1 MPNKNKTGP
10 LELGPR
16 TGRQMGNCTEAQPT
30 QEMDRRQDGSFGKG
44 FCWRNLNKEQMKQL
58 LELRKAAIE
67 KEIKD
72 IK

>member
-1 MPNKNKTGP
+1 
-10 LELGPR
+10 
-16 TGRQMGNCTEAQPT
+16 
-30 QEMDRRQDGSFGKG
+30 MDRRQDGSFGKG